1 MKLLVNK
8 KECDEVR
15 DSFVALELRQR
26 KVVGNRIYSPIRA
39 KVLEST
45 TRATYNK
52 FIIYKQPI
60 SEKVLNVFKNY
71 L

>member
-15 DSFVALELRQR
+15 NSFVAIELRQR

>member
-1 MKLLVNK
+1 MKVLVNQH
-8 KECDEVR
+8 ECDKVR
-15 DSFVALELRQR
+15 NDFITLELKQR
-26 KVVGNRIYSPIRA
+26 KIVGNRIYSPIRA

>member
-1 MKLLVNK
+1 MKLLVNQN
-8 KECDEVR
+8 ECDKVR
-15 DSFVALELRQR
+15 DCFVAIELRQR

>member
-8 KECDEVR
+8 QECDEVR
-15 DSFVALELRQR
+15 NSFVTIELRQR

-52 FIIYKQPI
+52 FIIHRHKWNNKRVY
-60 SEKVLNVFKNY
+60 
-71 L
+71 

>member
-1 MKLLVNK
+1 MKLLVNQN
-8 KECDEVR
+8 ECDKVR
-15 DSFVALELRQR
+15 DCFVAIELRQR

-60 SEKVLNVFKNY
+60 SKKVLNVFKNY

>member
-1 MKLLVNK
+1 MKLLVSK
-8 KECDEVR
+8 QECDEVR
-15 DSFVALELRQR
+15 DSFVTIETKQR

>member
-1 MKLLVNK
+1 MKVLVNQQ
-8 KECDEVR
+8 ECDKVR
-15 DSFVALELRQR
+15 NDFIALELKQR
-26 KVVGNRIYSPIRA
+26 KIIGNRIYSPIRA

-60 SEKVLNVFKNY
+60 SEKVLNVFKKY

>member
-1 MKLLVNK
+1 MKVLVNQ
-8 KECDEVR
+8 KECDKVR
-15 DSFVALELRQR
+15 NDFIALELKQR
-26 KVVGNRIYSPIRA
+26 KIIGNRIYSPIRA

-60 SEKVLNVFKNY
+60 SEKVLNVFKCF

>member
-15 DSFVALELRQR
+15 DSFVTIETKQR

>member
-1 MKLLVNK
+1 MKILVNQH
-8 KECDEVR
+8 ECDKVR
-15 DSFVALELRQR
+15 DCFVAIELRQR
-26 KVVGNRIYSPIRA
+26 KIVGNRIYSPIRD

>member
-1 MKLLVNK
+1 MKVLVNQH
-8 KECDEVR
+8 ECDKVR
-15 DSFVALELRQR
+15 DCFVALELRQR
-26 KVVGNRIYSPIRA
+26 KIVGNRIYSPIRA

>member
-1 MKLLVNK
+1 MKLLVSK
-8 KECDEVR
+8 QECDKVR
-15 DSFVALELRQR
+15 NSFITLELRQR
-26 KVVGNRIYSPIRA
+26 KVIGNRIYSPIRA

-60 SEKVLNVFKNY
+60 SEKVLNVFKCFV
-71 L
+71 

>member
-1 MKLLVNK
+1 MKLLVNQ
-8 KECDEVR
+8 KECDKVR
-15 DSFVALELRQR
+15 NSFVAIELKQR
-26 KVVGNRIYSPIRA
+26 KVLGNRIYSPIRA

>member
-8 KECDEVR
+8 QECDKVR
-15 DSFVALELRQR
+15 DCFVAIELRQR
-26 KVVGNRIYSPIRA
+26 KIVGNRIYSPIRA

>member
-8 KECDEVR
+8 QECDEVR
-15 DSFVALELRQR
+15 DSFVAIELRQR

>member
-1 MKLLVNK
+1 MKVLVNQQ
-8 KECDEVR
+8 ECDKVR
-15 DSFVALELRQR
+15 DCFVAIELKQR
-26 KVVGNRIYSPIRA
+26 KIVGNRIYSPIRA

>member
-8 KECDEVR
+8 QECDEVR
-15 DSFVALELRQR
+15 NSFVTIETKQR
-26 KVVGNRIYSPIRA
+26 KVVGNRIYSPIRS

>member
-8 KECDEVR
+8 NECDKVR
-15 DSFVALELRQR
+15 NSFVAIELRQR
-26 KVVGNRIYSPIRA
+26 KIVGNRIYSPIRA

>member
-1 MKLLVNK
+1 MKVLVNQQ
-8 KECDEVR
+8 ECDKVR
-15 DSFVALELRQR
+15 NDFIALELKQR
-26 KVVGNRIYSPIRA
+26 KIVGNRIYSPIRA

-60 SEKVLNVFKNY
+60 SEKVLNVFKCY

>member
-1 MKLLVNK
+1 MKVLVNK
-8 KECDEVR
+8 QECDEVR
-15 DSFVALELRQR
+15 DSFVTIELRQR

>member
-8 KECDEVR
+8 NECDKVR
-15 DSFVALELRQR
+15 DCFVAIETKQR
-26 KVVGNRIYSPIRA
+26 KVVGNRIYSPIRS

>member
-1 MKLLVNK
+1 MKVLVNQQ
-8 KECDEVR
+8 ECDKVR
-15 DSFVALELRQR
+15 NDFIALELKQR
-26 KVVGNRIYSPIRA
+26 KIVGNRIYSPIRA

-52 FIIYKQPI
+52 FIIYNQPI

>member
-15 DSFVALELRQR
+15 DSFVTIELRQR